1 MSPRNT
7 SDADTSPSP
16 RRRGRSRGEVPGVT
30 SSPEGDPT
38 GSAGKGRPTRTRKEA
53 EAARRRPIVQT
64 DRKEAR
70 RRDRQAASQERQRSQ
85 QALMSGDEANMPAQ
99 HRGRDRSFVRDLVDA
114 RRNIAEFFFPVALIL
129 MIVALV
135 LPLVMPGLYTSMS
148 VIMLVVL
155 WGGILL
161 CVVDSLIL
169 RRRIRARLTERF
181 GEVRRGLVGYGI
193 MRSLQIRRWRLPRA
207 QVRHGQDP
215 R

>member
-1 MSPRNT
+1 MT
-7 SDADTSPSP
+7 A
-16 RRRGRSRGEVPGVT
+16 
-30 SSPEGDPT
+30 SPEIT
-38 GSAGKGRPTRTRKEA
+38 SAGSAGKGRPTRTRKEA
-53 EAARRRPIVQT
+53 EAARRRPIVET

-70 RRDRQAASQERQRSQ
+70 RRDRQAAAQERQRSQ

-99 HRGRDRSFVRDLVDA
+99 HRGRDRSFVRDLVDS
-114 RRNIAEFFFPVALIL
+114 RRNIAELFFPVALIL

-135 LPLVMPGLYTSMS
+135 LPLLMPRLYTSMS

-169 RRRIRARLTERF
+169 RRRIRSRLTERF
-181 GEVRRGLVGYGI
+181 GEVRQGLVGYGI

-207 QVRHGQDP
+207 QVRHGEDP